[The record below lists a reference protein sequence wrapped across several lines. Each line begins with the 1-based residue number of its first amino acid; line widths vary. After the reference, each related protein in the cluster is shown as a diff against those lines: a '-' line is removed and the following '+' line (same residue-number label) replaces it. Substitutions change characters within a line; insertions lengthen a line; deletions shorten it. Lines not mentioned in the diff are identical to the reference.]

1 MALLTRSRH
10 AQDIRWTRPVAPD
23 FGCPL
28 NMKWKRPKAQG
39 LDIPP
44 TPLATADDLIE

>member
-1 MALLTRSRH
+1 LTRSRH

-44 TPLATADDLIE
+44 TPLATVDDLIE